1 MIFCFTTVPK
11 DMDVKLKG
19 TMIGALFLIVS
30 IINIY
35 KKDIINHSQ
44 TTSNLNHKFPK
55 LAFMETCFNSSL
67 YLVIAITQNIHN
79 FYEF

>member
-44 TTSNLNHKFPK
+44 TTSKFKSQIPQISFYGNLFQFILILSYCNHSKH
-55 LAFMETCFNSSL
+55 T
-67 YLVIAITQNIHN
+67 
-79 FYEF
+79 